1 MIFGRVEEDFEDTL
15 LRIKKVNKK
24 RMLNCDFNLDN
35 TGKNNKYES
44 RIAKP
49 DT

>member
-1 MIFGRVEEDFEDTL
+1 
-15 LRIKKVNKK
+15 
-24 RMLNCDFNLDN
+24 MLNCDFNLDN

-49 DT
+49 DTQSVYSQFSYYEKKDHDIM